1 LTSVIMGNC
10 RLIGVHDRSCIEIAC
25 GDMGCLCPLATLL
38 APDDAERFWNRLIG
52 YMQSSQKGES

>member
-1 LTSVIMGNC
+1 
-10 RLIGVHDRSCIEIAC
+10 
-25 GDMGCLCPLATLL
+25 LCPLATLL